1 MVILEYTP
9 EPEAEEPYFE
19 IDGTTGDLI
28 ALKQLDYTV
37 DPHRYVVDVTATEH
51 VSGFTTTQQ
60 VCFLSTIYQI
70 FIDMFCT
77 FSNICNE
84 QLKVFFNKNFIHLK
98 DGTDAG

>member
-9 EPEAEEPYFE
+9 QPENEEAYFE

-37 DPHRYVVDVTATEH
+37 DPHRYVVNVTATEQ

-60 VCFLSTIYQI
+60 VCILSIVY
-70 FIDMFCT
+70 
-77 FSNICNE
+77 
-84 QLKVFFNKNFIHLK
+84 L
-98 DGTDAG
+98 

>member
-37 DPHRYVVDVTATEH
+37 DPHRYVVDVTATEQI
-51 VSGFTTTQQ
+51 SAFTTTQQ
-60 VCFLSTIYQI
+60 VCFYKQ
-70 FIDMFCT
+70 FIKYLPAVTKLWPRLCFYTC
-77 FSNICNE
+77 
-84 QLKVFFNKNFIHLK
+84 V
-98 DGTDAG
+98 

>member
-9 EPEAEEPYFE
+9 EPEVVEPYFE

-37 DPHRYVVDVTATEH
+37 DPHRYVVNVTATEQ

-60 VCFLSTIYQI
+60 VSFLSISYQI
-70 FIDMFCT
+70 FSDMFFT
-77 FSNICNE
+77 LSNVCNE
-84 QLKVFFNKNFIHLK
+84 RLKVFLIRISSI
-98 DGTDAG
+98 